1 MSDTDRMTKERKKSK
16 HNPRK
21 GERETRERRNKT
33 ETGNGSENVARME
46 EGGGGERHRIRAGLN
61 GRLDQDEAS

>member
-33 ETGNGSENVARME
+33 ETGNGSENVARMD
-46 EGGGGERHRIRAGLN
+46 EGGGGER
-61 GRLDQDEAS
+61 